1 MALTC
6 RARTE
11 IKCRFFGVDE
21 NGHERGSHF
30 VLQNKGQVNTD
41 TEEEMRFR
49 YAFANILLMMRWRKL
64 LKSCLRNYFP
74 SNNVNV

>member
-49 YAFANILLMMRWRKL
+49 YAFANILLNTSYDEMEEAFEEL
-64 LKSCLRNYFP
+64 FEELFP
-74 SNNVNV
+74 E